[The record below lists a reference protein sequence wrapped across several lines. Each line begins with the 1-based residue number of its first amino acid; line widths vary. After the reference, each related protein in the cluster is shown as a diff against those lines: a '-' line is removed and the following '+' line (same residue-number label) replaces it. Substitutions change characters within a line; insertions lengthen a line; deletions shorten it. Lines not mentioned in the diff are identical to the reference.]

1 MRQAGNQIFRM
12 EMICQEQKAIQRST
26 SVFKTISMIIRR
38 CEDLDAR
45 LPDMILTEFC
55 QKLSLKIEADLDDI
69 KIRRE
74 KLLSA
79 FEEAKQE
86 HFQSI
91 RITLGLQTIIM
102 NYDKLI
108 P

>member
-1 MRQAGNQIFRM
+1 
-12 EMICQEQKAIQRST
+12 MICQEQKAIQRST

-91 RITLGLQTIIM
+91 RITLGLQTTII
-102 NYDKLI
+102 NKDQIISLSH
-108 P
+108 